1 MSIYSSCVYYFNAT
15 RVSFN
20 TLFVINIQI
29 NQNVLRSSSYKFFH
43 NSEADDASTG
53 FWRKAVTGRLTY
65 CRNLLLKNASPEY
78 WEC

>member
-53 FWRKAVTGRLTY
+53 F
-65 CRNLLLKNASPEY
+65 
-78 WEC
+78 